1 MEEKLRKIKM
11 QAYAAYLR
19 RKMTTRDVNTW
30 IFGCWL
36 GQKYRDNSMEFFE
49 WVNRYHPEIDSYW
62 FTKDPWICDYVKSKG
77 YKAVL
82 ES

>member
-11 QAYAAYLR
+11 QAYAAYFR

-49 WVNRYHPEIDSYW
+49 WVNRHHPEIDSYW
-62 FTKDPWICDYVKSKG
+62 FQKTLGFVIM
-77 YKAVL
+77 
-82 ES
+82 